1 MKKIVVVNN
10 KGGIGKTTS
19 VQNISACLALQ
30 GKKTLI
36 LDLDPQTNLSE
47 SFGVF
52 GIQPNMYDSF
62 SKGIPLNLVTIHNNL
77 TLVPSSIDFA
87 GIELE
92 ISQKIRREY
101 ILHKLL
107 TPLEDQFDYCVMDC
121 PPSLGL
127 ITINALAAGDFVL
140 IPLEAEYLAYRG
152 LDTIRDLI
160 VNIKTEINNQLTITG
175 VFFTKIKPTLS
186 LTKAITEEVRK
197 AFGDTLLKSS
207 IRVNIALA
215 ECQSNGKDIFSYDP
229 ESNGAIDYK
238 KLVDEIVKRIN

>member
-19 VQNISACLALQ
+19 VQNISACLARN

-47 SFGVF
+47 SFGIF
-52 GIQPNMYDSF
+52 GVEPNMFHSF
-62 SKGIPLNLVTIHNNL
+62 SSGAPLNLIPIYENL
-77 TLVPSSIDFA
+77 TIVPSSIDFA
-87 GIELE
+87 GIEIE

-101 ILHKLL
+101 ILEKLL
-107 TPLEDQFDYCVMDC
+107 KPLESQFDYCVMDC

-127 ITINALAAGDFVL
+127 ITINALTAGDYVL

-160 VNIKTEINNQLTITG
+160 SNVKTEINDRLVIAG

-186 LTKAITEEVRK
+186 LTKAITEEVSK
-197 AFGDTLLKSS
+197 IFGDTLLKSS
-207 IRVNIALA
+207 IRVNVALA
-215 ECQSNGKDIFSYDP
+215 ESQSNGKDIFAYDP
-229 ESNGAIDYK
+229 ESNGARDYK
-238 KLVDEIVKRIN
+238 KLVDEIAKRIN